1 MLRLHNVAMTYPGG
15 IVALLPTS
23 ISFPKGRFVVLI
35 GPSGAGKSTLLRC
48 MNGLVRPTQGDVVVD
63 GLGSI
68 FGSSHSLREHR
79 RRTGMIFQQHHLI
92 GRLSALQNVLLGR
105 VAAHSAARSLLP
117 LPRADRLI
125 ALQALER
132 VGLLERALDRVDRLS
147 GGQQQRVGIA
157 RAMAQRPRTVL
168 ADEPVASLD
177 PAAGE
182 TVLADLHRIC
192 REDGISAIVSLHQ
205 VELARRF
212 ADHVIGLSNGQV
224 VFDGAPE
231 QLGKSVLDQIYT
243 ATPPR
248 MAAASPEQDKFNRG
262 NRSWNVGL
270 FYSEV

>member
-1 MLRLHNVAMTYPGG
+1 
-15 IVALLPTS
+15 
-23 ISFPKGRFVVLI
+23 
-35 GPSGAGKSTLLRC
+35 
-48 MNGLVRPTQGDVVVD
+48 
-63 GLGSI
+63 
-68 FGSSHSLREHR
+68 
-79 RRTGMIFQQHHLI
+79 
-92 GRLSALQNVLLGR
+92 
-105 VAAHSAARSLLP
+105 
-117 LPRADRLI
+117 
-125 ALQALER
+125 
-132 VGLLERALDRVDRLS
+132 
-147 GGQQQRVGIA
+147 
-157 RAMAQRPRTVL
+157 MAQRPRTVL

-224 VFDGAPE
+224 VFEGAPE

-248 MAAASPEQDKFNRG
+248 MATASPEQDKFNRG